1 MKPSAKLL
9 FLLGGVAG
17 VLSPVNSFS
26 ARPSQFDDF
35 KGDGYY
41 WYKKEPEVK
50 PEEKP
55 KPAPAPVA
63 APSKQEPKALSVEW
77 FRLNMPKLLDA
88 AIDNPTKENVANYMY
103 AQRVLLDKSQNF
115 STAVKEV
122 VAMDPYLDENNRVP
136 IAQFAQPGFERG
148 ISNSKTAALDFLGSQ
163 AGLWVFVDEPDKC
176 SACETYV
183 QNILVGSKANKG
195 IATLHKFDFRKINV
209 RTPEGQAAAKRLNL
223 KVTPTTMLVI
233 PPKSF
238 YLVSQGLMSQP
249 ALTDRLLIAAKTGG
263 HLPKEY
269 LERVNPYDKGVL
281 TTDDLNGVAPSN
293 DPAAVMKS
301 MRDRIKGLQ

>member
-1 MKPSAKLL
+1 
-9 FLLGGVAG
+9 
-17 VLSPVNSFS
+17 
-26 ARPSQFDDF
+26 
-35 KGDGYY
+35 
-41 WYKKEPEVK
+41 
-50 PEEKP
+50 
-55 KPAPAPVA
+55 
-63 APSKQEPKALSVEW
+63 
-77 FRLNMPKLLDA
+77 
-88 AIDNPTKENVANYMY
+88 
-103 AQRVLLDKSQNF
+103 
-115 STAVKEV
+115 
-122 VAMDPYLDENNRVP
+122 
-136 IAQFAQPGFERG
+136 
-148 ISNSKTAALDFLGSQ
+148 
-163 AGLWVFVDEPDKC
+163 VFVDEPDKC